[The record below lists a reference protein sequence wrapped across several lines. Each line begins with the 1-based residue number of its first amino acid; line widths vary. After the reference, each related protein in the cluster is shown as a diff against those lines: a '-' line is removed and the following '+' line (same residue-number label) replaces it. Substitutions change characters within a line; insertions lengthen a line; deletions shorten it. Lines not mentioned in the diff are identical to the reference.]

1 VGTVLEHSCIDD
13 DEHGGARGHIIVM
26 ILSALMLTTYP
37 HHGVVAEVDPACAA
51 PAPSA
56 AVERLYFSGPAGR

>member
-1 VGTVLEHSCIDD
+1 M
-13 DEHGGARGHIIVM
+13 VM

-37 HHGVVAEVDPACAA
+37 HGVVAEVDPACAA

-56 AVERLYFSGPAGR
+56 AVEQL